1 MGHDATEA
9 ECGVDVSL
17 RIYNPAIKKGIV
29 FSQIKM
35 TGFSD
40 TVTPSWT
47 EESVYG
53 RMDPIAT
60 YQGTTRAISLTFELG
75 PFSES
80 DDRKKLALGKISR
93 LMQMQYPTYSNT
105 TSALSISRPPLLE
118 IDFHNYIRSDSFICY
133 LTDVSYAPVD
143 GMSATTV
150 PKLHGTDILP
160 QRISVSLN
168 IKVLHTKAP
177 GWSESGKWLG
187 GTVGPMN
194 PDPSP
199 ADSASAAVQADDPP
213 PPPTAALPDAP
224 LAQAE
229 AEWDASGFSF
239 NTTATEEERSL
250 LVAAEAVGATVVNGV
265 LTFGI

>member
-1 MGHDATEA
+1 MATEA
-9 ECGVDVSL
+9 CGGEISL
-17 RIYNPAIKKGIV
+17 RIKNLAIKKEVV

-40 TVTPSWT
+40 TVTPSWN
-47 EESVYG
+47 EEAVYG
-53 RMDPIAT
+53 RMDRIAT
-60 YQGTTRAISLTFELG
+60 YQGTTRAIDLSFELG

-80 DDRKKLALGKISR
+80 DDRKKLALEKISR
-93 LMQMQYPTYSNT
+93 LMQFQYPTYSGT
-105 TSALSISRPPLLE
+105 GDATAISRPPLLQ
-118 IDFHNYIRSDSFICY
+118 INFHNYIREGLVCY
-133 LTDVSYAPVD
+133 VTDMSYAPVD

-213 PPPTAALPDAP
+213 SDPTAAPDDAP